1 MTAMGKGQKKM
12 MVMYLSYFIIS
23 LMTNYFLCLLFVLS
37 EGARDYGRKGR
48 KGRKGCKERKAQMFL
63 N

>member
-48 KGRKGCKERKAQMFL
+48 KGRNAQMFL

>member
-48 KGRKGCKERKAQMFL
+48 KGRNAQGARD
-63 N
+63 

>member
-48 KGRKGCKERKAQMFL
+48 KGRKGRNAQGARD
-63 N
+63 

>member
-1 MTAMGKGQKKM
+1 M

-48 KGRKGCKERKAQMFL
+48 KGRKGRNAQGARD
-63 N
+63 